1 MVFANHFVRLS
12 WSFLSAKRPEQLAVR
27 QLRWLDAKIASG
39 QAKALANRLGFDE
52 VKGSKFF
59 RVTTYFLGARLSLGL
74 TSLFCGLLSGSNI
87 EGAQFFLRLYLTVA
101 SIGNSSSWMNVLL
114 GRHKA

>member
-1 MVFANHFVRLS
+1 MVFANRFVCLS

-52 VKGSKFF
+52 VKGGKFF
-59 RVTTYFLGARLSLGL
+59 RVTTHFLSARLNHGL
-74 TSLFCGLLSGSNI
+74 TSLFYGLLSGCNI
-87 EGAQFFLRLYLTVA
+87 EGAQFFLRL
-101 SIGNSSSWMNVLL
+101 
-114 GRHKA
+114 H